1 MAQNESR
8 EVPIILTA
16 MGGPRHRSTLAV
28 VVALVCVAVLGA
40 IGTRPVVAAPASFSP
55 PSNTHSQSS
64 HRAVVAR
71 AQTTRPPR
79 GLQTRSNAAA
89 AAVPS
94 GTWAPV
100 GPSPIAGSVQDPS
113 QSGGQYGDVSGRITA
128 LVADPTNA
136 ATVFAGAADGGVWKS
151 TNGGTSWTPLTD
163 SQPTLAIGSLAIDS
177 TGQII
182 YAGTGEANGSQDA
195 QYGDGVL
202 KSANGG
208 TTWTMQGSSTFAG
221 LHIGS
226 IAIDSQVSN
235 AQRVLA
241 ATDAGLF
248 VSTNGGSTW
257 TRNTNIDGVIIHL
270 TAFDH
275 SVFEI
280 DQDPS
285 AATRFF
291 ATVGDFCNN
300 EQGQVLVSGDSGNTW
315 SNSDSLSNP
324 TDCSMRI
331 SIGAGPSNTEYAA
344 WSDINGDLR
353 YIRKSVNGGAS
364 WTTLPSPGSPSYFN
378 TGGNPQGWYD
388 NVVAVDPTNANR
400 VVFGG
405 VTVINTA
412 NGGASYTDVG
422 HVYDA
427 AAALHP
433 DFHAI
438 AFTGANTLY
447 IGNDGGVW
455 HSTTLGG
462 TSGPSWTDVNAN
474 LEITQ
479 FYSGSALNV
488 STLIGGAQDVG
499 DPGRLPTTPPSP
511 RWQQYGEG
519 DGTGTAI
526 KPGSNGNSFYIS
538 VPQAGILQQTSA
550 LSGGIESNPTIAA
563 PCNFGPNPPQGIACA
578 DPAAFVAPFVM
589 HPGDANTLFA
599 ATNHVYRSTSGG
611 LPAGNGGWSQIS
623 PDLTSGTSNF
633 TGNPDVIN
641 AMAMN
646 DSTGLLVTGAA
657 LSGTVFELT
666 PVNGWV
672 NITGNLPQPSS
683 STFAFEGSTGWI
695 TSVAVDAG
703 GSEVWVTIGDSTG
716 GIGTV
721 WHTTTAALTNQ
732 WTDLSSGG
740 TAPITGPVNSI
751 VQDPSNPTTL
761 YVGTA
766 TGVYTC
772 SGCGGGGTLTPVWSK
787 AGMGMPAVSVSGVT
801 ISSDNTTLV
810 AWTHGRGAWEL
821 PLTGSGTPVANLQPS
836 SLSFGLTAFG
846 TTQTQTVTLS
856 NWGDAALSPTAS
868 LTGPNTGD
876 FSIQNDTCSGAS
888 VSPNAACT
896 VSVGFM
902 PTHVGALSAALQF
915 ADGAAGSPQSVS
927 LSGTGDPQSMR
938 ATSTQQY
945 FMNGS
950 DGMTWQ
956 AMDPSNLSITFKPT
970 ASETAVFTANADLWT
985 FDAGFNQDIGIA
997 VNGTVIAWKE
1007 SGGFAGTF
1015 SPNAAAVQGS
1025 FAVVAG
1031 NTYTAQIVWKANKP
1045 MPSGDH
1051 IAAGAGHTGNF
1062 SQTTLE
1068 ALLVPTGT
1076 GFQQQ
1081 TSSSQFILSS
1091 SDGQTWA
1098 SQDSA
1103 SIPLPSLTITPG
1115 TNSNVLL
1122 TANADLW
1129 TFSAGFNQ
1137 DIGIQVTPNG
1147 GSPSVVAWK
1156 ESGGF
1161 AGTFSPNAAFVQ
1173 AMVPMTGGTS
1183 YTVRLVWKSN
1193 KPLTAGAQIAAAAG
1207 SLGNFSPTDL
1217 FAIVDPVTGGPQLA
1231 SSPSQYFLTG
1241 SNGAS
1246 WNAVDTSHLQLVV
1259 APSSTCEAHIT
1270 ANADLWT
1277 FSAGLN
1283 QDIGIQVDGSVIA
1296 WKESGGFAGTFSPN
1310 AAFVQG
1316 VGLLTAG
1323 SHTVALVWKSN
1334 IAMSGGEQIAMGAG
1348 PWPSGSPNF
1357 SPTTLIV
1364 DLHC

>member
-1 MAQNESR
+1 MIR
-8 EVPIILTA
+8 CA

-28 VVALVCVAVLGA
+28 IVALVCAAVLGA
-40 IGTRPVVAAPASFSP
+40 VAPRPVLAGPASFSP
-55 PSNTHSQSS
+55 PPNTHSQGS
-64 HRAVVAR
+64 HRPVVAR
-71 AQTTRPPR
+71 AQTSQPARR
-79 GLQTRSNAAA
+79 LITRSTATG

-113 QSGGQYGDVSGRITA
+113 QPGGRYGDVSGRITA
-128 LVADPTNA
+128 LVTDPTHP
-136 ATVFAGAADGGVWKS
+136 ATVFAGAADGGVWKT

-182 YAGTGEANGSQDA
+182 YAGTGEANGSQDS

-202 KSANGG
+202 KSTNGG
-208 TTWTMQGSSTFAG
+208 STWTLQGTSTFAG
-221 LHIGS
+221 LKIGS
-226 IAIDSQVSN
+226 IVVDSQVSN
-235 AQRVLA
+235 AQHVLA
-241 ATDAGLF
+241 ATDSGLF
-248 VSTNGGSTW
+248 FSTNGGSTW
-257 TRNTNIDGVIIHL
+257 TRNTNIDSAIIHL
-270 TAFDH
+270 ASFDH

-280 DQDPS
+280 HQDPS
-285 AATRFF
+285 VPARFF

-300 EQGQVLVSGDSGNTW
+300 EQGQVLVSPDSGSTW
-315 SNSDSLSNP
+315 SNSDSLSSP
-324 TDCSMRI
+324 TNCSQRI
-331 SIGAGPSNTEYAA
+331 SLGAGPGNTEYAA
-344 WSDINGDLR
+344 WSDINGDLLQVR
-353 YIRKSVNGGAS
+353 RSTNGGAS
-364 WTTLPSPGSPSYFN
+364 WTTVMGPATTSYLDVLGSP
-378 TGGNPQGWYD
+378 QAWYD

-400 VVFGG
+400 AVFGG
-405 VTVINTA
+405 VTVLNTTD
-412 NGGASYTDVG
+412 GGATFTDVG

-427 AAALHP
+427 AAGLHP

-455 HSTTLGG
+455 YSTTLGG
-462 TSGPSWTDVNAN
+462 TSGPSWTNVNGN

-479 FYSGSALNV
+479 FYNGSALNV
-488 STLIGGAQDVG
+488 STLIGGAQDDG

-511 RWQQYGEG
+511 HWQQYGEG

-526 KPGSNGNSFYIS
+526 VPGSSGNSVYLS
-538 VPQAGILQQTSA
+538 VPQAGILRQTST
-550 LSGGIESNPTIAA
+550 LTGGIEANPTIAA
-563 PCNFGPNPPQGIACA
+563 PCNFGPNPPQGTACN

-589 HPGDANTLFA
+589 DQANGNKLFA

-633 TGNPDVIN
+633 TGNSDVIN
-641 AMAMN
+641 AMSMIPGTN
-646 DSTGLLVTGAA
+646 TSVTGAA
-657 LSGTVFELT
+657 VSGTVFET
-666 PVNGWV
+666 TNASTWV
-672 NITGNLPQPSS
+672 NISGNLPQPSS
-683 STFAFEGSTGWI
+683 STFGPLGSTGWI
-695 TSVAVDAG
+695 TSVAINPSNS
-703 GSEVWVTIGDSTG
+703 SEVWVTIGDSIST
-716 GIGTV
+716 GTV
-721 WHTTTAALTNQ
+721 WHTTTAGSTNT
-732 WTDLSSGG
+732 WADLSSGG

-751 VQDPSNPTTL
+751 VEDPTTPTTL

-766 TGVYTC
+766 AGVYTC
-772 SGCGGGGTLTPVWSK
+772 TTCGGSSPTPSWSTAGT
-787 AGMGMPAVSVSGVT
+787 GMPAVSVSGVT

-836 SLSFGLTAFG
+836 SLSFGLTTFG
-846 TTQTQTVTLS
+846 TTAPTQTVTLS
-856 NWGDAALSPTAS
+856 NWGDATLSPTVS

-876 FSIQNDTCSGAS
+876 FSIQSDTCSGAS
-888 VSPNAACT
+888 MSPNTACAVT
-896 VSVGFM
+896 IGFT

-927 LSGTGDPQSMR
+927 LSGTGDPQPIR

-950 DGMTWQ
+950 DGTTWQ
-956 AMDPSNLSITFKPT
+956 AMDPSNLSITFTPT
-970 ASETAVFTANADLWT
+970 ADETAVFTANADLWT
-985 FDAGFNQDIGIA
+985 FVAGYNQDIGIA
-997 VNGTVIAWKE
+997 VNGTVVAWKE

-1025 FAVVAG
+1025 FAVGAG
-1031 NTYTAQIVWKANKP
+1031 TTYTAQIVWKANKP
-1045 MPSGDH
+1045 MPSGDQ
-1051 IAAGAGHTGNF
+1051 IAAGAGHTGSF
-1062 SQTTLE
+1062 SPTTLE
-1068 ALLVPTGT
+1068 ALLVPTAD
-1076 GFQQQ
+1076 FQQA
-1081 TSSSQFILSS
+1081 TSTPQYVLSV
-1091 SDGQTWA
+1091 SDGQFWNATDGVNA
-1098 SQDSA
+1098 
-1103 SIPLPSLTITPG
+1103 LPSLTVTPAS
-1115 TNSNVLL
+1115 NSNVILS
-1122 TANADLW
+1122 ANADLW

-1173 AMVPMTGGTS
+1173 ALVPMTGGTP
-1183 YTVRLVWKSN
+1183 YTVQLVWKAN
-1193 KPLTAGAQIAAAAG
+1193 KPMGGGQKIAAGAGPISG
-1207 SLGNFSPTDL
+1207 LFSPTDL
-1217 FAIVDPVTGGPQLA
+1217 FAVVDPVAGGPQMA
-1231 SSPSQYFLTG
+1231 SSTQQYFLTSSDG
-1241 SNGAS
+1241 TT
-1246 WNAVDTSHLQLVV
+1246 WNAVDATNLQLVSS
-1259 APSSTCEAHIT
+1259 PSSTCEARMT

-1277 FSAGLN
+1277 FNAGVN
-1283 QDIGIQVDGSVIA
+1283 QDFGIQVDGSVIA

-1316 VGLLTAG
+1316 VALLTAG
-1323 SHTVALVWKSN
+1323 SHTVTLVWKSN
-1334 IAMSGGEQIAMGAG
+1334 KPAPGQEIAMGAG
-1348 PWPSGSPNF
+1348 PLPVHSTTF